1 MKPYDIQILTPMRKG
16 ELGVER
22 LNQVMQQ
29 YLNPPSDEKKEK
41 EIAFGLFREGDKVM
55 QIKNNYQ
62 IEWEMRNSKG
72 FTVDKGV
79 GVFNGDMG
87 IITEINDYTEK
98 ITVLF
103 DETRK
108 SSIRMQVLMN

>member
-72 FTVDKGV
+72 FTVIRELEYSMVIWESSQKS
-79 GVFNGDMG
+79 M
-87 IITEINDYTEK
+87 ITQRRSQSYLMRRGSP
-98 ITVLF
+98 VSVC
-103 DETRK
+103 K
-108 SSIRMQVLMN
+108 S